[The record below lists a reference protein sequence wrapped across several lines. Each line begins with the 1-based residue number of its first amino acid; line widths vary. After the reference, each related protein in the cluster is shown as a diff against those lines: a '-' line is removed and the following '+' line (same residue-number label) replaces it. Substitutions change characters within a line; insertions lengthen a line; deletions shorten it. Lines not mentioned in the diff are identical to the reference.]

1 MAVLSITAKFSSC
14 SRLSAQINGGKKHAQ
29 NGYCKNIKME
39 HCKVGKEVTDQGKQ
53 LKRSWKEGLREEQ
66 THGADD
72 DWLVNASLS
81 LHTAI

>member
-1 MAVLSITAKFSSC
+1 
-14 SRLSAQINGGKKHAQ
+14 
-29 NGYCKNIKME
+29 ME

-66 THGADD
+66 THSADD
-72 DWLVNASLS
+72 GWLVNASLS